1 MPNRAT
7 RPGPLARYFV
17 LDVVAYLFSGPR
29 TRLEIAA
36 HLGQDVG
43 VTAEMLAAMQ
53 VRNMVIRERL
63 ESWPQ
68 PGRKPYIYY
77 INPTGP
83 FGSLS
88 TSRRT

>member
-1 MPNRAT
+1 
-7 RPGPLARYFV
+7 
-17 LDVVAYLFSGPR
+17 
-29 TRLEIAA
+29 
-36 HLGQDVG
+36 
-43 VTAEMLAAMQ
+43 MLAAMQ